1 MSLVPNIPKLGLMD
15 PRIIVLVLEEVGGL
29 LLEWYWNC
37 ANSYARNVLLH
48 AHVIRKN
55 VIYFHGLI
63 YLIKVFMTFIL
74 LFLCCSKK
82 RIFLTPCV
90 IPTFYC
96 GMYGSNSPIEL
107 LVFFFKFHTNPNCSS
122 FSSSSK
128 CTLVL
133 AYI

>member
-1 MSLVPNIPKLGLMD
+1 MSTIPNIPKLGLMD
-15 PRIIVLVLEEVGGL
+15 PRIIVLVFEEVGGL

-37 ANSYARNVLLH
+37 EKIYARNVLLH

-55 VIYFHGLI
+55 VIYFHALI
-63 YLIKVFMTFIL
+63 YFIKVFMTFIL
-74 LFLCCSKK
+74 SFLCCS

-90 IPTFYC
+90 IPTLYC

-133 AYI
+133 GSAFS